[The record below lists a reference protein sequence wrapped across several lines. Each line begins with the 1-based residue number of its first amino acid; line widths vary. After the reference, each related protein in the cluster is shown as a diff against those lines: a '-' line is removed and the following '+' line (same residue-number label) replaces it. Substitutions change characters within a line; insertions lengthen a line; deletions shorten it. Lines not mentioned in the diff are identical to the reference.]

1 MVFVMTRGG
10 PINASMVLPVLVRQ
24 FSFME
29 FDLGRGSALS
39 IIVFTVLLVLSAGY
53 LAIMRRREAV

>member
-10 PINASMVLPVLVRQ
+10 PMNASMVLPVLVREY
-24 FSFME
+24 SFVH

-39 IIVFTVLLVLSAGY
+39 MIIFVLLTTLSFLY
-53 LAIMRRREAV
+53 LKTVTRGESA

>member
-10 PINASMVLPVLVRQ
+10 PINASMVLPVLVRE
-24 FSFME
+24 FSFVE

-39 IIVFTVLLVLSAGY
+39 IIVFSLLVALSIGY
-53 LAIMRRREAV
+53 LFIVKRKEAL